1 MQSSQKGYLYAFTA
15 FTIFAAQDGI
25 SRHLGTHYPP
35 LLIAMLRYWAFAI
48 FVIILAARSVDGI
61 GGAIRAK
68 RPILQFARGAI
79 LAVQVVFS
87 ILSFSLVG
95 LAQTHALI
103 SATPLLVA
111 AISVP
116 ILGEKVGWRRWL
128 AIVVGFIGVLI
139 ILMPSEQGFN
149 SSIIVTMIAAILY
162 AFYAV
167 LTRLGS
173 RSDSAGTSFF
183 YTGIAGAVT
192 LSFIGPFYWVP
203 LAPMDWIWMLALCLT
218 GMSGHYL
225 LIRALEVTDA
235 ASIQPLTYYQ
245 LVVVSIMGVT
255 LYGEVLRGN
264 MIIGCAIVVA
274 AGLFTAWREIQLSR
288 KRKLQQS

>member
-1 MQSSQKGYLYAFTA
+1 
-15 FTIFAAQDGI
+15 
-25 SRHLGTHYPP
+25 
-35 LLIAMLRYWAFAI
+35 MLRYWAFAI
-48 FVIILAARSVDGI
+48 FVIIIAARSA
-61 GGAIRAK
+61 GGLRGTIQAK
-68 RPILQFARGAI
+68 RPFLQFTRGAI

-111 AISVP
+111 ALSVP
-116 ILGEKVGWRRWL
+116 LLGEQVGWRRWL
-128 AIVVGFIGVLI
+128 AIIVGFIGVLI
-139 ILMPSEQGFN
+139 ILMPGEGGFN
-149 SSIIVTMIAAILY
+149 NSIIVTIIAATLY

-183 YTGIAGAVT
+183 YTGIAGAIT
-192 LSFIGPFYWVP
+192 LSCIGPFYWTP
-203 LAPMDWIWMLALCLT
+203 LAPTDWIWMAGLCAT
-218 GMSGHYL
+218 GMTGHYL

-245 LVVVSIMGVT
+245 LVIVSIMGVT
-255 LYGEVLRGN
+255 LYGEVLKAN
-264 MIIGCAIVVA
+264 MVIGCAIVVA
-274 AGLFTAWREIQLSR
+274 AGLFTAWREIQRSR
-288 KRKLQQS
+288 KAKQLNN

>member
-1 MQSSQKGYLYAFTA
+1 MQPSQRGYLYAFIA

-35 LLIAMLRYWAFAI
+35 LLISMLRYWAFAI
-48 FVIILAARSVDGI
+48 FVIILAARSTEGI
-61 GGAIRAK
+61 SGTIKAK
-68 RPILQFARGAI
+68 RPVLQFTRGAI

-111 AISVP
+111 ALSVP

-139 ILMPSEQGFN
+139 ILMPTDKGFDT
-149 SSIIVTMIAAILY
+149 SIIVTIIAACLY
-162 AFYAV
+162 AVYAV

-183 YTGIAGAVT
+183 YTGIAGAIT
-192 LSFIGPFYWVP
+192 LSFIGPFFWTP

-245 LVVVSIMGVT
+245 LVIVSIMGVM
-255 LYGEVLRGN
+255 LYGEVLRSN

-274 AGLFTAWREIQLSR
+274 AGLFTVWREIQASR
-288 KRKLQQS
+288 KAKQQQI